1 MMIAVMVLKSWD
13 VIWRLD
19 ECAVTV
25 AEGPC
30 PLFCMSA
37 ELTAHPALADFV
49 LSATIRL
56 PK

>member
-1 MMIAVMVLKSWD
+1 MMIVVMVLKSRD
-13 VIWRLD
+13 IIRRLGEAAAAD
-19 ECAVTV
+19 

-30 PLFCMSA
+30 PLVCISDKLTAPSAVA
-37 ELTAHPALADFV
+37 ELV